1 MRPPDPPEGGLF
13 PGCADPRFGCR
24 HRSAIIAALP
34 GDRLYQ
40 VLLRVVDKAQ
50 VGWKCMPL
58 QEFLESIDLASW
70 QDGQQLVGMIL
81 PQESLP
87 QETSPRNRK
96 RTLH

>member
-1 MRPPDPPEGGLF
+1 M
-13 PGCADPRFGCR
+13 
-24 HRSAIIAALP
+24 
-34 GDRLYQ
+34 YQ

-81 PQESLP
+81 PQETPPQEPPQQTLP
-87 QETSPRNRK
+87 QNRK

>member
-1 MRPPDPPEGGLF
+1 M
-13 PGCADPRFGCR
+13 
-24 HRSAIIAALP
+24 
-34 GDRLYQ
+34 YQ

-81 PQESLP
+81 PPEALPREARAQESR
-87 QETSPRNRK
+87 PRNRK
-96 RTLH
+96 QTLH